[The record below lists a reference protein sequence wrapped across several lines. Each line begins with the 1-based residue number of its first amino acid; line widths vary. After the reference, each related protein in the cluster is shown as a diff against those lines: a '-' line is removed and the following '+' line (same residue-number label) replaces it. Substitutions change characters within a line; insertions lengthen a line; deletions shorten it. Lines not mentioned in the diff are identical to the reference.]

1 MEKNQHEN
9 ISPHTREER
18 VGLLAFQL
26 WEEQGKPDGKEEEH
40 WYLACKIIDG
50 EAAGETSEA
59 LPTWLNRGSD
69 TAGTQADKP
78 AVVQELNHKHQRRS
92 AA

>member
-9 ISPHTREER
+9 VSQHTREER

-26 WEEQGKPDGKEEEH
+26 WEEQGRPDGKAEEH
-40 WYLACKIIDG
+40 WYLACKITDG
-50 EAAGETSEA
+50 EATGVTSEV
-59 LPTWLNRGSD
+59 LPTWLNRGSEN
-69 TAGTQADKP
+69 AETQTDKP
-78 AVVQELNHKHQRRS
+78 AVVQELNPKNQRRS